1 MAKDDGESPNVGAVT
16 KSSGYIFEC
25 EVCGKTS
32 HEPFE
37 NMFGDSTVCSD
48 ACYMV
53 RVNKGGFCNIFWVDT
68 R

>member
-1 MAKDDGESPNVGAVT
+1 MAKSQKRKEDGTERESQVN
-16 KSSGYIFEC
+16 IFKC
-25 EVCGKTS
+25 EACGKTS

-48 ACYMV
+48 ACYMA
-53 RVNKGGFCNIFWVDT
+53 RVNKGGFCDILWVDT